1 MTTWRKL
8 GLMRRWIV
16 DMLKRILNC
25 KMYRSSTRQSSILA
39 AFQDPINKELV
50 TQISNYLDEEDV
62 AEIVEDTNQDPE
74 NRIVDV
80 TNIVSEN
87 SEEDLEDAAND
98 EGDDSV
104 NIADIIDSNKPTGNE
119 DDIDDSIEDNKD
131 LDDNSDEDENVSV
144 EESLKSK
151 GDKITASVACTNIQI
166 PKIANEVK
174 GLLNLS
180 QDTAGVARVTY
191 QLASNEFWVYYE
203 DKINLNNV
211 MNQVIDLLNAAGYTY
226 LQFNRLARTDNAIVF
241 QFDAITSQ
249 MIVSNISK
257 NEKE

>member
-1 MTTWRKL
+1 
-8 GLMRRWIV
+8 MRRWIV

-62 AEIVEDTNQDPE
+62 AEIVEDTNQDSE
-74 NRIVDV
+74 NRIVNV
-80 TNIVSEN
+80 TNIISEN
-87 SEEDLEDAAND
+87 SEENLEDADDD

-104 NIADIIDSNKPTGNE
+104 NIADIIDSDKPIDNK
-119 DDIDDSIEDNKD
+119 DDIDDSTENNQD

-144 EESLKSK
+144 EESLKST

-180 QDTAGVARVTY
+180 QDTAGVVRVTY

-249 MIVSNISK
+249 MIVSAIGK

>member
-80 TNIVSEN
+80 TNISSEDDVE
-87 SEEDLEDAAND
+87 SLEEDIDD
-98 EGDDSV
+98 EKDDDSV
-104 NIADIIDSNKPTGNE
+104 NIADIIDSNKPTDNE
-119 DDIDDSIEDNKD
+119 DDIDDSIKNNQD
-131 LDDNSDEDENVSV
+131 LDDNSDGDVSV

-249 MIVSNISK
+249 MIVSNIGK

>member
-1 MTTWRKL
+1 
-8 GLMRRWIV
+8 
-16 DMLKRILNC
+16 MLKRILNC

-62 AEIVEDTNQDPE
+62 AEIVEDTNQNPE

-80 TNIVSEN
+80 TNISSEN
-87 SEEDLEDAAND
+87 DEENLEDDAHD

-104 NIADIIDSNKPTGNE
+104 NIADIIDSDKPIDNK
-119 DDIDDSIEDNKD
+119 DDIDDSTENNHD
-131 LDDNSDEDENVSV
+131 LDDNSDEDENDLV
-144 EESLKSK
+144 EESLKST

-180 QDTAGVARVTY
+180 QDTAGVVRVTY

-249 MIVSNISK
+249 MIVSAIGK
-257 NEKE
+257 K

>member
-1 MTTWRKL
+1 
-8 GLMRRWIV
+8 
-16 DMLKRILNC
+16 MLKRILNC

-62 AEIVEDTNQDPE
+62 AEIVEDTNQDSE

-80 TNIVSEN
+80 TNIISEN
-87 SEEDLEDAAND
+87 SEENLEDAADD

-104 NIADIIDSNKPTGNE
+104 NIADIIDSDKPIDNK
-119 DDIDDSIEDNKD
+119 DDINDSTENNQD
-131 LDDNSDEDENVSV
+131 LDDNSDEDGNVSV
-144 EESLKSK
+144 EESLKST

-180 QDTAGVARVTY
+180 QDTAGVVRVTY

-249 MIVSNISK
+249 MIVSAIGR

>member
-1 MTTWRKL
+1 
-8 GLMRRWIV
+8 MRRWIV

-25 KMYRSSTRQSSILA
+25 KMYRSSTRQGSILA

-74 NRIVDV
+74 NRIVHV
-80 TNIVSEN
+80 TNISSEN
-87 SEEDLEDAAND
+87 DVESLKEDIDD
-98 EGDDSV
+98 EKDDGSV
-104 NIADIIDSNKPTGNE
+104 NIADIIDSDKPIDNK
-119 DDIDDSIEDNKD
+119 DDIDDSIEDNQD
-131 LDDNSDEDENVSV
+131 LEDSSDEDENVPV
-144 EESLKSK
+144 EESLKST
-151 GDKITASVACTNIQI
+151 GDKITASVVCTNIQI

-180 QDTAGVARVTY
+180 QDTAGVVRVTY

-249 MIVSNISK
+249 MIVSAIGK